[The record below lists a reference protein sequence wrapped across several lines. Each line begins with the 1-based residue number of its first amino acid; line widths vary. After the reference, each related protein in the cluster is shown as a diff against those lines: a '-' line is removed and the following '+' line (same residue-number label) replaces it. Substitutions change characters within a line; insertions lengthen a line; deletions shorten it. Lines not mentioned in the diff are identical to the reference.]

1 MMILTVLAILSFSLL
16 TFADE
21 ATGGTGGDAGGS
33 VDTNAGGDLGGSGE
47 DVSDL
52 ALDNPKTDNSD
63 ASTDDEIIPSEESQD
78 TDTTVQTEKPSEP
91 APKKEPAPD
100 GTVKPDAQSQVF
112 DSEFLGKASKLGFS
126 EAEVRAFGT
135 PERFIGMLGNLAER
149 IKASQTPNKEPE
161 NKIDGQASPEKK
173 TDQVQTDDDFN
184 LDSDDYDPEFRKMG
198 NTVKFLRQQN
208 ADLANRLKAIEE
220 RSNQEFTS
228 LAEERRTQFNNWYE
242 AEMDALGGDH
252 PEIFGNKSEAVSEAI
267 KANRDSV
274 LEDMAILA
282 NGYRNLGK
290 PVPSNKELLK
300 MAVNSRFGE
309 QFTKKEKT
317 KALDEI
323 RGEVDASKSRAINRP
338 NGNHNN
344 KVVSDPDK
352 EGREYVRSRL
362 KEFGVPVPADDDSD
376 VGDLAL

>member
-1 MMILTVLAILSFSLL
+1 M
-16 TFADE
+16 FADE
-21 ATGGTGGDAGGS
+21 ATGGTGGDTGGS
-33 VDTNAGGDLGGSGE
+33 VDTNTSGDMLGGSGE

-52 ALDNPKTDNSD
+52 ALDGTQTDNSD
-63 ASTDDEIIPSEESQD
+63 VSIDDEPIPSEDIQNSD
-78 TDTTVQTEKPSEP
+78 TSVPTEKPSEP
-91 APKKEPAPD
+91 APQKEPAPD
-100 GTVKPDAQSQVF
+100 GTAKPDEQSQGF
-112 DSEFLGKASKLGFS
+112 NSEFIGKASKLGFS

-149 IKASQTPNKEPE
+149 IKVSQTPNKEPE
-161 NKIDGQASPEKK
+161 KATDGQANPDKKPE
-173 TDQVQTDDDFN
+173 QVQTDDDFN

-198 NTVKFLRQQN
+198 GVVKSLRQQN
-208 ADLANRLKAIEE
+208 AELANRLKAIEE
-220 RSNQEFTS
+220 RSNHEFTS
-228 LAEERRTQFNNWYE
+228 LAEERQTQFNNWYE
-242 AEMDALGGDH
+242 SEMDTLGGDH
-252 PEIFGNKSEAVSEAI
+252 PEIFGNKAEAASEAI
-267 KANRDSV
+267 KANRDTV

-290 PVPSNKELLK
+290 PVPSKNELLK
-300 MAVNSRFGE
+300 MAVNSRFSE
-309 QFTKKEKT
+309 QITKKEKT

-338 NGNHNN
+338 NGNTNN

-362 KEFGVPVPADDDSD
+362 KEFGVPVPAYDDSD